1 MEASHSPFFSFY
13 PIIYHYISHLEIQLF
28 TFVFID
34 ANVEI
39 TEVYCYYINV
49 NLCLLL
55 KMQVSLMNFYEQLRD
70 MRKLKGFT
78 IRELADRSGVSSAY
92 ISQLENG
99 NRGVPSP
106 DVLMK
111 LSEGLNT
118 PYSNLMQIAGY
129 LEQSLDSQR
138 SDDYVK
144 PRVNLRRFLRE
155 NELIFDGIELTEQDK
170 EWIERMLT
178 VLFWKDK
185 KKNED
190 SED

>member
-1 MEASHSPFFSFY
+1 
-13 PIIYHYISHLEIQLF
+13 
-28 TFVFID
+28 
-34 ANVEI
+34 
-39 TEVYCYYINV
+39 
-49 NLCLLL
+49 
-55 KMQVSLMNFYEQLRD
+55 MNFYEKLRD

-118 PYSNLMQIAGY
+118 PYSNLMEIAGY
-129 LEQSLDSQR
+129 LEQSADRQQGE
-138 SDDYVK
+138 DYVK
-144 PRVNLRRFLRE
+144 PRVNLRRFLQE
-155 NELIFDGIELTEQDK
+155 NELIFDGMELTEQDK
-170 EWIERMLT
+170 EWVERMLT

-185 KKNED
+185 LKKDGSSKE
-190 SED
+190 